1 VGSNPFGVMYIFLI
15 LARRRL
21 YGGMSFA
28 GRGMRMTDIEWWQ
41 NMGMAVRREEGIGK
55 AEH

>member
-21 YGGMSFA
+21 YGGMGFA